1 MSMQK
6 IIYTL
11 LLSIH
16 FIGSAHS
23 QELGISVGGKHEL
36 ILTGSNC
43 EMLLKQQ
50 AALCSWKKKVVTNF
64 TPAALAK
71 SCQVVK
77 KGKYKLTLLDCLPE
91 FAKEY
96 QDKKL
101 IHDGPN
107 CWGTAMSFHKLSTK
121 PRFMWPQE
129 MQYWM
134 DSPVCRKLNV
144 GEARMPG
151 DVINVYAPE
160 KIPANDRIENDPGTK
175 FWQALYPKRY
185 TVAPDPSVT
194 GSEYTGYHRLLH
206 SVTYVSEELAFG
218 KDSPAFDDKFY
229 FHPMAEVYGRPRTDK
244 SCQENQS
251 LTPYL
256 RENQKEPIEIRGS
269 KCSYFSSAYRCE
281 SFPEYFGK
289 KNLSGDNLDKWKNIQ
304 SLQGLQEKLFPI
316 LTSSNKV
323 LEQCEITL
331 ILAVADLTMKSA
343 TEELKNPKL
352 TKEREE
358 LLVMEYFS
366 AAGIRKTLELAKL
379 VKPLGQQ

>member
-1 MSMQK
+1 MQK
-6 IIYTL
+6 IVYSL
-11 LLSIH
+11 LLSFTI
-16 FIGSAHS
+16 FNPAHS

-36 ILTGSNC
+36 ILTGNSC
-43 EMLLKQQ
+43 DTLLKQQ
-50 AALCSWKKKVVTNF
+50 NALCSWKKTIVMNF
-64 TPAALAK
+64 TPKDLAK
-71 SCQVVK
+71 SCQLVK
-77 KGKYKLTLLDCLPE
+77 KGKYKLAVLDCLPE

-101 IHDGPN
+101 VHDGPN
-107 CWGTAMSFHKLSTK
+107 CWGTAMSFHKLSNK

-134 DSPVCRKLNV
+134 DSPVCRKLKV

-160 KIPANDRIENDPGTK
+160 KIPENDRVENDPGTQ

-185 TVAPDPSVT
+185 MPAPPPEVT
-194 GSEYTGYHRLLH
+194 GSEYTGFHRLLH
-206 SVTYVSEELAFG
+206 SVTYVSDELAFG

-229 FHPMAEVYGRPRTDK
+229 FHPMAEVYGRPRSDK
-244 SCQENQS
+244 TCQENQS

-256 RENQKEPIEIRGS
+256 RENQQEPKDIRDS
-269 KCSYFSSAYRCE
+269 KCSYFSQAYRCE
-281 SFPEYFGK
+281 NFPEYFGK

-304 SLQGLQEKLFPI
+304 ALQGLQDKLFPI

-331 ILAVADLTMKSA
+331 IVALADLTMKNA
-343 TEELKNPKL
+343 TEEMKQANLSKD
-352 TKEREE
+352 REE

-379 VKPLGQQ
+379 VKPLLQ